1 MDKTIGLAM
10 RARKISIGTDM
21 TLDQVRKGQVYLIVL
36 AKDASSNT
44 KKKVTDKA
52 KTYQVDVIESMTS
65 LALSNAIGKKDIK
78 VIGIMDKG
86 FKHLLMSEKGSD
98 VHAE

>member
-10 RARKISIGTDM
+10 RARKIIVGTEM
-21 TLDQVRKGQVYLIVL
+21 TLDQVRKGQIYLIVL
-36 AKDASSNT
+36 AKDASLNT
-44 KKKVTDKA
+44 KKKVIDKA
-52 KTYQVDVIESMTS
+52 KTYKVDVIEPMTS

-78 VIGIMDKG
+78 VIGIKDKG
-86 FKHLLMSEKGSD
+86 FQRLLMSEKGSD